1 VTASQ
6 WCRATGGGEI
16 SWLVRV
22 RRSQATTPIA
32 SAPPIYIRPRC
43 RKATNNPDLDS
54 VVKDPMGFQ
63 RGNDSAAGEGPQWV
77 ESRPSFAVIWDQI

>member
-1 VTASQ
+1 
-6 WCRATGGGEI
+6 
-16 SWLVRV
+16 
-22 RRSQATTPIA
+22 
-32 SAPPIYIRPRC
+32 
-43 RKATNNPDLDS
+43 